1 MNKIQKPF
9 IQKAYE
15 KWAMQLL
22 SIISRFVDSHSKLSK
37 FDGDMAVML
46 GRDEHGEEHLYQ
58 VILGADDSIIPISQI
73 LTEDDAKAIDPN
85 FDSMDKHTRE
95 FYGAFSKDNRRK
107 MKDFD
112 KSLVMSEFS
121 VYR

>member
-1 MNKIQKPF
+1 MNKIKKPF

-22 SIISRFVDSHSKLSK
+22 SIISRFCRYSKLPK
-37 FDGDMAVML
+37 FDGEMAIML
-46 GRDEHGEEHLYQ
+46 GTDEYGKEHLYQ
-58 VILGADDSIIPISQI
+58 VILGKNDSIIPISQI

-95 FYGAFSKDNRRK
+95 FYSAFVKDERRK
-107 MKDFD
+107 IKDFD
-112 KSLVMSEFS
+112 NSLVMSEFED
-121 VYR
+121 YR

>member
-1 MNKIQKPF
+1 MNKIKKPF

-22 SIISRFVDSHSKLSK
+22 SIISRFVDSSNLPE
-37 FDGDMAVML
+37 FDGEMAIML
-46 GRDEHGEEHLYQ
+46 GTDEYGKEHLYQ
-58 VILGADDSIIPISQI
+58 VILGKDDSIIPISQM
-73 LTEDDAKAIDPN
+73 LTEEDAKSIDPN

-95 FYGAFSKDNRRK
+95 FYGAFVKDERRK

-112 KSLVMSEFS
+112 KSLVMPEF
-121 VYR
+121 VDYR